1 MANSY
6 ADEMKVP
13 MDDPHILDVLLG
25 RLGSPTP
32 TEPGN
37 PPATPKPKRGKK
49 RQSAPVKTRS
59 KAGNRKD
66 PKGGTPQSP
75 VIAVLSDDALRR
87 DLAHATVRCVTFYSL
102 EQPQDL
108 VEQSATFLEALL
120 RLWALRGI
128 DAKAVW
134 REIDHRVQLGNLLN
148 QINRDIPARTDS
160 TRKYWRPS
168 STKLP

>member
-1 MANSY
+1 
-6 ADEMKVP
+6 
-13 MDDPHILDVLLG
+13 MDDPHILEVLLG
-25 RLGSPTP
+25 RLG
-32 TEPGN
+32 
-37 PPATPKPKRGKK
+37 PARPAQPENAPAIPKPKRGKK
-49 RQSAPVKTRS
+49 RQSAPDKTRS
-59 KAGNRKD
+59 RAGNRKD
-66 PKGGTPQSP
+66 TKGRTPQSP
-75 VIAVLSDDALRR
+75 VVAVLSDDALRR

-108 VEQSATFLEALL
+108 VEQSATFIEALL

-148 QINRDIPARTDS
+148 QINRDIPASSDT
-160 TRKYWRPS
+160 TRRFWRPS

>member
-1 MANSY
+1 
-6 ADEMKVP
+6 

-25 RLGSPTP
+25 RLGPAKPAQPENLPPT
-32 TEPGN
+32 
-37 PPATPKPKRGKK
+37 AKPKRGKK
-49 RQSAPVKTRS
+49 RQSAPVKTHS

-75 VIAVLSDDALRR
+75 SAAVLSDDALRR

-108 VEQSATFLEALL
+108 IEQSAAFLEALL

-148 QINRDIPARTDS
+148 QINRDIPVSTDT
-160 TRKYWRPS
+160 TRRFWRPS